1 MNVSSSVSHP
11 MKMLKMGVI
20 MRKSK
25 RDLEMESRTRETQK
39 KW

>member
-11 MKMLKMGVI
+11 MKMVKMGVM

-25 RDLEMESRTRETQK
+25 RDLEME
-39 KW
+39 